1 VITAGETS
9 RIVHVFIEDATSP
22 TGAGLTGLVY
32 NSAGLSAYYNRS
44 NASSAVAISLA
55 TMTAGTW
62 ASGGF
67 KEVDATNL
75 PGVYQLGLPDAA
87 LASGARSC
95 LVQLKGAANMVPCE
109 LVIDLTTLDV
119 TTGVAAQVLNALM
132 SAHNTADTIGAALQ
146 NQYDADIDPRV
157 SDVEAI
163 DGWGVRF
170 FKNGVALTSGV
181 TSPTLTVKER
191 SSGSTLISAVTL
203 TAAGS
208 AGDYYYAA
216 EAAERMSKGVEYE
229 ATVTATI
236 GGASRSVTRLV
247 GRDV

>member
-1 VITAGETS
+1 MITVGETS
-9 RIVHVFIEDATSP
+9 RIVQVFIEDATSP

-32 NSAGLSAYYNRS
+32 NSAGLTAYYNRS

-67 KEVDATNL
+67 KEVDGTNM

-109 LVIDLTTLDV
+109 VVIDLTTLDV
-119 TTGVAAQVLNALM
+119 NTSIAAQVLDAQQ
-132 SAHNTADTIGAALQ
+132 SAHNTADTIGAANQ
-146 NQYDADIDPRV
+146 NQYDAEIDLRV
-157 SDVEAI
+157 SDVEAV

-170 FKNGVALTSGV
+170 FKNGVALTSGI

-191 SSGSTLISAVTL
+191 SNGTTVISAVTL

-208 AGDYYYAA
+208 VGDYYYAA
-216 EAAERMSKGVEYE
+216 EDAERLTKGVEYE

-236 GGASRSVTRLV
+236 GGASRTATRLV